1 MPAPETSARARVVVL
16 LSGTGS
22 LCEALL
28 TAAEDPD
35 YPATVVA
42 VGSDRDAPGLE
53 HARGRGIPTFTCT
66 LRDHPDRAAW
76 DRALAAAIAAHRP
89 DLVVSA
95 GFMKIV
101 GPAVLDAFGGRLL
114 NTHPALL
121 PAFPGAHAVRD
132 ALAAGVGV
140 TGSTVH
146 WVDAGVDTGPV
157 LAQREV
163 PVLPGDD
170 EARLHERI
178 KDVERELLVETVAR
192 VVTGLGTETTED
204 PR

>member
-1 MPAPETSARARVVVL
+1 MPAALPPQRARIAVL

-22 LCEALL
+22 LCAALL
-28 TAAEDPD
+28 AATDDPD

-42 VGSDRDAPGLE
+42 VGADREAAGLE
-53 HARGRGIPTFTCT
+53 HARRRGLATFVCAVP
-66 LRDHPDRAAW
+66 DHPDRAAW
-76 DRALAAAIAAHRP
+76 DRALAAELAAHEP

-95 GFMKIV
+95 GFMKLV
-101 GPAVLDAFGGRLL
+101 GPAVLDAFGGRLI

-121 PAFPGAHAVRD
+121 PEFPGAHAVRD
-132 ALAAGVGV
+132 ALDAGAAV
-140 TGSTVH
+140 TGATVH
-146 WVDAGVDTGPV
+146 VVDAGLDTGPV

-163 PVLPGDD
+163 AVLPGDD

-178 KDVERELLVETVAR
+178 KDVERELLVQTVASLATADR
-192 VVTGLGTETTED
+192 TRKS